1 MKKARKP
8 PPKAP
13 KSIPVILDE
22 AKLKHAVGGLHLPGG
37 WDVPV
42 TPGQ

>member
-8 PPKAP
+8 PKAP
-13 KSIPVILDE
+13 KSTPVILDE

-37 WDVPV
+37 WDVTPV
-42 TPGQ
+42 APNP